1 MTVENQVNK
10 VTGLGNDVATSF
22 SFSPMVINAASE
34 LLVTHVDAN
43 DLETVLSEGTGTTDY
58 AVVVSAY
65 PGTGSITYPATL
77 GTELPTGES
86 LVIKRVLVIEQQT
99 DLENQGGY
107 FPEVQETAFDKLTMM
122 VLQQQ
127 EILDRAFKVAVSVA
141 TSFDVELPSNIES
154 LPGYQ
159 VVVND
164 AGTGLELG
172 AVTSATVSPIWATV
186 LDDTTLA
193 ASLVS
198 LGFSSVVQAILQDT
212 TAADIAVE
220 LDVLQNGLLTTRGDI
235 IYRNATIP
243 ARLAVGAANTLLVSD
258 GTDPIYRTLAAE
270 MDTLLTTRGDIAKV
284 GATTTE
290 RLALGAK
297 NTVLQ
302 SDGTDI
308 LWSDDA
314 SIVYNPIHGMH
325 ITLDTVGGDTEHDI
339 NIKVGKCWS
348 QDGQD
353 EIVLATEITKQIDA
367 AWSVGDDAGGMDT
380 GSVAADTGYYVW
392 IIKRSDTGVVD
403 ALFSLSLLSP
413 TMPTN
418 YDIKRRIGFIASNST
433 SNIVDFS
440 TINNV
445 MQYETGTT
453 TEVLD
458 VNDSTITNQTFETAT
473 IRAPAFGLAKV
484 IIYIQNTTGTNGY
497 TAALIKPT
505 SEYRAASVNAHQTI
519 FHAFDTGIAVYPE
532 QHTMETYVWLDG
544 NSQCK
549 YSAFEPSGAATVTV
563 YTLGYIWPYRDYITM
578 G

>member
-58 AVVVSAY
+58 AVVVPAY

-258 GTDPIYRTLAAE
+258 GTDPRPGAISQRLVQPRRRGWRSARRTRFYNP
-270 MDTLLTTRGDIAKV
+270 TGQTYC
-284 GATTTE
+284 GATTP
-290 RLALGAK
+290 L
-297 NTVLQ
+297 
-302 SDGTDI
+302 
-308 LWSDDA
+308 
-314 SIVYNPIHGMH
+314 
-325 ITLDTVGGDTEHDI
+325 
-339 NIKVGKCWS
+339 
-348 QDGQD
+348 
-353 EIVLATEITKQIDA
+353 
-367 AWSVGDDAGGMDT
+367 
-380 GSVAADTGYYVW
+380 
-392 IIKRSDTGVVD
+392 
-403 ALFSLSLLSP
+403 
-413 TMPTN
+413 
-418 YDIKRRIGFIASNST
+418 
-433 SNIVDFS
+433 
-440 TINNV
+440 
-445 MQYETGTT
+445 
-453 TEVLD
+453 
-458 VNDSTITNQTFETAT
+458 
-473 IRAPAFGLAKV
+473 
-484 IIYIQNTTGTNGY
+484 
-497 TAALIKPT
+497 
-505 SEYRAASVNAHQTI
+505 
-519 FHAFDTGIAVYPE
+519 
-532 QHTMETYVWLDG
+532 
-544 NSQCK
+544 
-549 YSAFEPSGAATVTV
+549 
-563 YTLGYIWPYRDYITM
+563 
-578 G
+578 